1 MKVRL
6 GEFRKGSLSLKLK
19 LIALLLVLTVIPVV
33 LVSSISTRLYSGI
46 LEQEIRQQQAIIAS
60 TNASQLNDLLEAKV
74 ASLESMAEQ
83 YRDVFLQ
90 EDSQKV
96 IAQLKL
102 MKAMNPDVISYSFSD
117 EQGHLVNEVSK
128 TFDISQT
135 ANFKRILKEK
145 NVGISDI
152 THDLETNQSIIIIDY
167 PLLGDASELVG
178 VIQAVVSPNQI
189 LEQLNRNK
197 MGETSSAFLLSKTGT
212 YLAYPEAERV
222 GKNVK
227 EFESPTTSSIFEN
240 EVLKNRE
247 GSTNYKLK
255 DGTSEMASYAQVGIT
270 GWRVVAAGEESDL
283 MKEARQSEQ
292 FGYIFIVI
300 CALVIAVISYF
311 AANYILRPIYV
322 LIRLMKKAAAGDLTE
337 RLPVKG
343 KDEMEQLKEHTNIML
358 DSFTLTLQKLGEAV
372 QYTSASSKQLT
383 AISLDSLSAT
393 EQTASAVVQMTKG
406 SEVQVEGSE
415 QSASAMEEMSIGI
428 QRIAESSS
436 IVNERTMHVQ
446 EQIAQGDQVVQD
458 AVVQIINVREAADRS
473 AAMIQKLES
482 HSSEIDQIVS
492 YISEIAQQTNLLS
505 LNASIEAAR
514 AGEHGRGFAVVAD
527 EVKKLAEQTARSTG
541 TIADIM
547 SQIRNAA
554 AETSKSITE
563 EREEVSKSVMQIEQV
578 GDVFSAIIH
587 AVNEVSNQINEVSA
601 ATQQL
606 SASTEEVSASMQEMV
621 GISRGALNELS
632 GIATKAE
639 EQHRHMEKISAS
651 SEALSLMAVELEELV
666 AGFKTS
672 KENDIESNKE
682 SNKESDKASE

>member
-33 LVSSISTRLYSGI
+33 LVATISTRLYSGI
-46 LEQEIRQQQAIIAS
+46 LVKEIRQQQAIIAS
-60 TNASQLNDLLEAKV
+60 TNASQLNDLLQSKV
-74 ASLESMAEQ
+74 AALESMAEQ

-90 EDSQKV
+90 GNSQTV
-96 IAQLKL
+96 VAQLKM
-102 MKAMNPDVISYSFSD
+102 MKAMNPDVISYAFSD
-117 EQGHLVNEVSK
+117 GQGHLVNESSK
-128 TFDISQT
+128 TFDISQYD
-135 ANFKRILKEK
+135 NFKRIQKEK

-152 THDLETNQSIIIIDY
+152 TQDLETKQNIIIIDY

-178 VIQAVVSPNQI
+178 VIQAVVSPGQI

-197 MGETSSAFLLSKTGT
+197 MSETSSAFLLSKTGT
-212 YLAYPEAERV
+212 YLAYPEADRI

-227 EFESPTTSSIFEN
+227 DFESPAAVAIFEHDILRN
-240 EVLKNRE
+240 QQ
-247 GSTNYKLK
+247 GSTTYKTQ
-255 DGTSEMASYAQVGIT
+255 DGTSEMASYTQVGLT

-283 MKEARQSEQ
+283 MKDARHSEQ
-292 FGYIFIVI
+292 FGYIFIMV

-311 AANYILRPIYV
+311 TASYILRPVYV
-322 LIRLMKKAAAGDLTE
+322 LIRLMKKASGGDLTE

-343 KDEMEQLKEHTNIML
+343 RDEMEQLKEHTNLML
-358 DSFTLTLQKLGEAV
+358 DSFTLTLKKLGEAV
-372 QYTSASSKQLT
+372 QHTAASSKQLT

-393 EQTASAVVQMTKG
+393 EQTARAVAQMTKG

-446 EQIAQGDQVVQD
+446 EQISQGDQVVQA
-458 AVVQIINVREAADRS
+458 AVVQIASVSQAADRS
-473 AAMIQKLES
+473 AAMIEKLES
-482 HSSEIDQIVS
+482 HSSEIDQIVR

-547 SQIRNAA
+547 SQIRDAA
-554 AETSKSITE
+554 AETSNSITA
-563 EREEVSKSVMQIEQV
+563 EREEVSKSVAQIEQV
-578 GDVFSAIIH
+578 GNVFATIVH
-587 AVNEVSNQINEVSA
+587 AVSEVSNQINEVSA

-621 GISRGALNELS
+621 SISRGALEELS
-632 GIATKAE
+632 GISAKAE
-639 EQHRHMEKISAS
+639 EQHRYMETISAS
-651 SEALSLMAVELEELV
+651 SESLSLMAFELEELV
-666 AGFKTS
+666 AKFKTS
-672 KENDIESNKE
+672 QI
-682 SNKESDKASE
+682 